1 MNKCYLHVYR
11 IEKEWGGVFY
21 IGGGISKKIPE
32 KNWRKNK
39 LGYKFVLIKF
49 GD

>member
-1 MNKCYLHVYR
+1 MPSCIYFEK
-11 IEKEWGGVFY
+11 KEWGVFY
-21 IGGGISKKIPE
+21 IGGGVSKKIPE

>member
-1 MNKCYLHVYR
+1 MYTLMYMVW
-11 IEKEWGGVFY
+11 EKRVGGVFY
-21 IGGGISKKIPE
+21 IGGVFQKKFQKKIGE
-32 KNWRKNK
+32 KNK